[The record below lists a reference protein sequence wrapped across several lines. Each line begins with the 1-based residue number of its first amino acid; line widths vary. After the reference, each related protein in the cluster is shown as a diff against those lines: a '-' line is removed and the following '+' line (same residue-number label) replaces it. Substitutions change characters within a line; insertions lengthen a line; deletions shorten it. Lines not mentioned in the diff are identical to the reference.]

1 MHYLVL
7 SHSMRV
13 TDGRTDGQNYD
24 FQDRTII
31 AASRGK
37 KRSLLCAI
45 NVKSIG
51 LERYR
56 RPVTPS
62 YLVMAVL
69 LTAVVFYTTLVH
81 ITRIGCNNSFTRA
94 LSETA
99 LTDMYV
105 N

>member
-1 MHYLVL
+1 
-7 SHSMRV
+7 MRV

-81 ITRIGCNNSFTRA
+81 ITRYWLQQFFHTCTF
-94 LSETA
+94 
-99 LTDMYV
+99 
-105 N
+105 